1 MANEQIKVPLFAAS
15 EILTA
20 ANMNI
25 SAGTGV
31 PVFATTVTRDAA
43 FGGAG
48 EKVLA
53 EGQLCYLSASNIV
66 QYYDGAAWATVGPAS
81 ASALTLVKAQTIGTT
96 VSTVNVTS
104 AFNSTYD
111 NYKITVTGGVIS
123 GGAEM
128 AMILGATT
136 TGYYYA
142 SITATYA
149 AGAVGNTAGSNAASF
164 ARIGQGTTGMFNA
177 NFDLMAPNL
186 AKPTI
191 LQGIIA
197 FNETTGRGGTVAG
210 FVDNTTQYTDFTLS
224 NAFSATFT
232 GGTVRVYGYANS

>member
-1 MANEQIKVPLFAAS
+1 MANTQTTVPLFVANTV
-15 EILTA
+15 LTA
-20 ANMNI
+20 ASQNI

-43 FGGAG
+43 FGGSNKA
-48 EKVLA
+48 LA
-53 EGQLCYLSASNIV
+53 EGQLAYIEASNVV

-96 VSTVNVTS
+96 VSTVNVTG
-104 AFNSTYD
+104 AFSSSYE
-111 NYKITVTGGVIS
+111 NYKVTVTGGVIS

-128 AMILGATT
+128 AMVLGATT

-149 AGAVGNTAGSNAASF
+149 AGAVGNSAGSNAASF
-164 ARIGQGTTGMFNA
+164 ARVGQGTTGMFNA

-191 LQGIIA
+191 LQSIIA
-197 FNETTGRGGTVAG
+197 FNETNGRGGTVAG

-224 NAFSATFT
+224 LAFSSTFT